1 MLCDAHPPQLRQG
14 LPLAPRRLGATS
26 LGAFWH
32 AQSARRG
39 ATWAGFAMWKQWEK
53 KQWIVWVDHHF
64 LCQHFL
70 GIHNPYFQR
79 HGCFFNVGLWFT
91 KTWIVQ
97 TTWRWLH
104 VFPTKVRSTNELIM
118 VDPRTYG
125 SYVMLYPPAL
135 TLIWMWPP
143 QVSLFIT
150 FYNPINNYRYHLYP
164 P

>member
-1 MLCDAHPPQLRQG
+1 L
-14 LPLAPRRLGATS
+14 
-26 LGAFWH
+26 
-32 AQSARRG
+32 
-39 ATWAGFAMWKQWEK
+39 
-53 KQWIVWVDHHF
+53 WV
-64 LCQHFL
+64 
-70 GIHNPYFQR
+70 
-79 HGCFFNVGLWFT
+79 T

-97 TTWRWLH
+97 TTWRWLY

-150 FYNPINNYRYHLYP
+150 PSTTIDITYILHKP
-164 P
+164 

>member
-1 MLCDAHPPQLRQG
+1 MPIRRSCAKAYLWLRDDLEPLHLARFGTPSQREEVPLGRVRHVEAMGKKNNG
-14 LPLAPRRLGATS
+14 LFGLIIIFYVNI
-26 LGAFWH
+26 FWVYITPIF
-32 AQSARRG
+32 RD
-39 ATWAGFAMWKQWEK
+39 M
-53 KQWIVWVDHHF
+53 VV
-64 LCQHFL
+64 
-70 GIHNPYFQR
+70 
-79 HGCFFNVGLWFT
+79 FFNVGLWFT

>member
-1 MLCDAHPPQLRQG
+1 MPIRRSCAKAYLWLRDD
-14 LPLAPRRLGATS
+14 LEPLHLARFGTPSQREEVPLGRVS
-26 LGAFWH
+26 PCG
-32 AQSARRG
+32 SNG
-39 ATWAGFAMWKQWEK
+39 KK

-79 HGCFFNVGLWFT
+79 HGCFFLMWGCDLQ